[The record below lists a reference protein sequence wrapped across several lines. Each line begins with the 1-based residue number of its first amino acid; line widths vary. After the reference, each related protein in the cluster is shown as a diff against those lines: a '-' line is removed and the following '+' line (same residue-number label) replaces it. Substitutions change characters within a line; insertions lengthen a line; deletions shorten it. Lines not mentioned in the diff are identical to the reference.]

1 MYGGQDRREG
11 GIKTDMYVL
20 SLPGFVW
27 FKVNGTSAAR
37 SSHQCIV
44 ANNRQLLVVG
54 GFGANSTYTVQD
66 DWAQGLGVFDLTAL
80 AWKDR
85 YDADAQP
92 YEPAPA
98 IADWYSHGYGFPPSS
113 LLPPSRL
120 LGERLLDEKLT
131 GCLGQRSRLGQMER
145 RRRQGSLR
153 HEWYVASLSVEN
165 MCADV

>member
-1 MYGGQDRREG
+1 MSRVSGTRRTSQQANTHGSVVYGGQDRREG

-54 GFGANSTYTVQD
+54 GFGANPTYTVQD

-98 IADWYSHGYGFPPSS
+98 IADWYKNGYGFSPPF
-113 LLPPSRL
+113 PPCPSDCCWTR
-120 LGERLLDEKLT
+120 
-131 GCLGQRSRLGQMER
+131 
-145 RRRQGSLR
+145 
-153 HEWYVASLSVEN
+153 N
-165 MCADV
+165 